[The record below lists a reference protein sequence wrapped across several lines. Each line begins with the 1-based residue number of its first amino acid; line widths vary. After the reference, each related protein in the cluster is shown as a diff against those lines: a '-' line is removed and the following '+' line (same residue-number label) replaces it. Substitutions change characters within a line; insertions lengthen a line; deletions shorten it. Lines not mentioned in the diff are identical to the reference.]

1 METTAVQAAASG
13 LNSIQGPQPILSL
26 SELVSMMDVIKN
38 RENIDK
44 QKLESITTVDE
55 IDLRNRLISWGASG
69 FTSAYAL
76 YTIQLDRLEKCSDGV
91 VRDDVI
97 DYVRYLCPN
106 TTLANMLNDL
116 EVRLPGMA
124 LSYSYTNDFILRI
137 HVSQKA

>member
-1 METTAVQAAASG
+1 MEITAVEAAASG
-13 LNSIQGPQPILSL
+13 LNTNQGPQPILSL
-26 SELVSMMDVIKN
+26 SDLVGMMDVIKN
-38 RENIDK
+38 RENTDR
-44 QKLESITTVDE
+44 QKLEAITTVDE
-55 IDLRNRLISWGASG
+55 TDLRNRLISWGASG
-69 FTSAYAL
+69 FISAYAL
-76 YTIQLDRLEKCSDGV
+76 YTIQMDRLEKCSDGV

-97 DYVRYLCPN
+97 DYVQYLCPN